1 MSSWRSGYCYLNK
14 GECNFN
20 QSKHDSFVFLLDGD
34 LNKSTGCPRKKYSC
48 LIKHKMHN
56 KTEIFEIE
64 IFLDYQ
70 LADLSFD
77 MLVLI
82 FGCHLAEI

>member
-1 MSSWRSGYCYLNK
+1 MQILYLP
-14 GECNFN
+14 
-20 QSKHDSFVFLLDGD
+20 GD
-34 LNKSTGCPRKKYSC
+34 PEKSTPFLSNIKCTKKPEVF
-48 LIKHKMHN
+48 K
-56 KTEIFEIE
+56 IE

-70 LADLSFD
+70 QANLNFD